1 MMTSK
6 TLRTAERVLL
16 VLLAMLM
23 LFPSAAAAA
32 DASHGE
38 ELYQGCQDCHS
49 LDTNDVGPMHRG
61 VFGRK
66 AGSVADYSYSASL
79 KSSGITWDEQSLD
92 RWLTDP
98 RGFVPGAKMFY
109 HLDDA
114 KDRADVIEYLKERAK

>member
-1 MMTSK
+1 MPNK
-6 TLRTAERVLL
+6 TKHAALAVLC
-16 VLLAMLM
+16 VLA
-23 LFPSAAAAA
+23 SQHAGAA

-49 LDTNDVGPMHRG
+49 LDSNDVGPAHRG

-66 AGSVADYSYSASL
+66 AGAVADYKYSPAL
-79 KSSGITWDEQSLD
+79 KNSGITWNDEALD

-98 RGFVPGAKMFY
+98 QSLVPGSKMFY

-114 KDRADVIEYLKERAK
+114 KDRADIIEYLKTLAR